1 VSRPREPRL
10 AHLLLRVLVR
20 GPDAEFLLGD
30 LAEDFQRVHAE
41 WGAGRARGWYR
52 RQALSTA
59 AAWVRGGSR
68 NTGETWRREI
78 RLAVRSL
85 RRSPA
90 YSVTSVLTFSIALGG
105 VCIVAALAYS
115 ILRPLPYPDSERLV
129 AVWETRD
136 GEDRRVAP
144 ANYLDWRRS
153 AESFVGLAAH
163 DTRAVS
169 VTVEEVATRDRVAV
183 VSGNFFDVLGVRAVK
198 GRTFDPG
205 LDTRFPERVA
215 VLSHRAWSEAFA
227 ADPRVLGRT
236 FLVEDRSYEVVGVMP
251 DGLAFPDADLFAW
264 LRSSTEAPGIAGFGG
279 DVTTMRDA
287 WYFEVVGR
295 LAPESDAYAAG
306 AEMDALTTRLA
317 ELHPDTNRG
326 HGARVIPLLAQ
337 SVAGAGPIL
346 LGLSLA
352 VVIMLL
358 AGCLNVTHLTLARS
372 DARAREVAIKRSL
385 GATRGDVERQVLVE
399 ASILSLAGGAVG
411 LIVAIVA
418 LTHGADLLEVLP
430 RRAEVAVRPGV
441 AALTMLSALAV
452 GTAVALAT
460 WRLGFSQERTW
471 LRGLGGARGARSV
484 RDDLAGAR
492 SLPGGMVA
500 LQVAGAIA
508 LLCVTG
514 LMARSVHAL
523 ASVDPGFEPEDL
535 LTFRVAL
542 PDAPT
547 RTYAERVSIYE
558 SVAREVRG
566 LPGVGAV
573 GLGSDSPLATG
584 LRAGVFLDGDRNV
597 DDPPSAGWQPVDAE
611 YFEAFGRAAPS
622 PRRTWQ
628 EPPTSR
634 SRTKPSRVWSGRR
647 DRPSE
652 PASRWG
658 WTDTTARS
666 PSWAS
671 WRTRA
676 RAAPRLPRFP
686 SCIGHSRRPIAF
698 RRLHSWSRCGR
709 RARAGLASPLSA
721 RRCAGRSR
729 ACRSTRRPRA
739 MISRDPSGG
748 HRRCSSPR
756 SARSR
761 RPPCS
766 WRWSASTESRPM
778 RWADGAVRSASAWHS
793 APSPG
798 A

>member
-1 VSRPREPRL
+1 
-10 AHLLLRVLVR
+10 
-20 GPDAEFLLGD
+20 
-30 LAEDFQRVHAE
+30 
-41 WGAGRARGWYR
+41 
-52 RQALSTA
+52 
-59 AAWVRGGSR
+59 
-68 NTGETWRREI
+68 
-78 RLAVRSL
+78 
-85 RRSPA
+85 
-90 YSVTSVLTFSIALGG
+90 VTSVLTFSVALGG
-105 VCIVAALAYS
+105 VCTVAALAYS

-136 GEDRRVAP
+136 GEDRWVAP

-153 AESFVGLAAH
+153 AESFQGLAAH

-169 VTVEEVATRDRVAV
+169 VTVGEVATRDRVAV
-183 VSGNFFDVLGVRAVK
+183 VSGNFFDVLGVRAVQ

-251 DGLAFPDADLFAW
+251 DGLAFPDPDLFAW
-264 LRSSTEAPGIAGFGG
+264 LRSPTEAPGIAGFGG

-295 LAPESDAYAAG
+295 LAQESDAHAAG
-306 AEMDALTTRLA
+306 AEMDALTARLA

-358 AGCLNVTHLTLARS
+358 AACLNVTHLTLARS
-372 DARAREVAIKRSL
+372 EARAREVAIKRSL
-385 GATRGDVERQVLVE
+385 GATRGDVGRQVLVE

-411 LIVAIVA
+411 LIVAVVA
-418 LTHGADLLEVLP
+418 LTYGAEFLTVLP
-430 RRAEVAVRPGV
+430 RRAEMAVRPGV
-441 AALTMLSALAV
+441 AALTMLLALGV
-452 GTAVALAT
+452 GTAVALAS
-460 WRLGFSQERTW
+460 WRLGFSRGRTR
-471 LRGLGGARGARSV
+471 LAGLGGARGARSV

-573 GLGSDSPLATG
+573 GVGSDSPLATG
-584 LRAGVFLDGDRNV
+584 LRAGVFLDGDRTV
-597 DDPPSAGWQPVDAE
+597 DDPPSAGWQPVDVG
-611 YFEAFGRAAPS
+611 YFEAFGMRLLAGRAFTAADIAAAPHVAIANEAFARLVGS
-622 PRRTWQ
+622 AGPAVGARVTMGLDGHDRPLTIVGIVADTRTGGPAAPPFPVLYRPLPQTDRFSAASLLVAVRTEGGRGPGLAALRSTVRSSEPGLPLYAEAAGHDLARPFRRSQAMLLATLGAFATTNVLLALVGVYGVTAH
-628 EPPTSR
+628 EM
-634 SRTKPSRVWSGRR
+634 GRR
-647 DRPSE
+647 RRE
-652 PASRWG
+652 IG
-658 WTDTTARS
+658 V
-666 PSWAS
+666 
-671 WRTRA
+671 
-676 RAAPRLPRFP
+676 RLAL
-686 SCIGHSRRPIAF
+686 GAE
-698 RRLHSWSRCGR
+698 
-709 RARAGLASPLSA
+709 
-721 RRCAGRSR
+721 
-729 ACRSTRRPRA
+729 
-739 MISRDPSGG
+739 
-748 HRRCSSPR
+748 PR
-756 SARSR
+756 SVTAHLA
-761 RPPCS
+761 
-766 WRWSASTESRPM
+766 WR
-778 RWADGAVRSASAWHS
+778 GVRTASAGVPVGIVLTLLLGKIFGS
-793 APSPG
+793 LLFGVAPSDPATLVG
-798 A
+798 ASAVVLATVAAAVYLPARTAARTDPAETTRSG